1 MKITEVPLYEGEIKA
16 ENKVTGTSEA
26 PAMLETGD
34 QLYLHYSFE
43 ITDEQMDEIS
53 PDTKYAINVPTGL
66 KITGEKDDEPL
77 YAKVE
82 GENGTTEEQYA
93 TLTWGPDG
101 ASIKF
106 EADFL
111 TEYESLSEC
120 TLYFGCAFD
129 EENPPDGTGEPNR
142 YKIEFY
148 NGKTVIVGLADE
160 EPTVTEA
167 KLDKTCGGHGPD
179 RQPPHLDH
187 HLHPRPEHGN
197 DRL

>member
-1 MKITEVPLYEGEIKA
+1 
-16 ENKVTGTSEA
+16 
-26 PAMLETGD
+26 MLETGD

-82 GENGTTEEQYA
+82 VENGTTEEQYA

-129 EENPPDGTGEPNR
+129 EENPPDGTG
-142 YKIEFY
+142 
-148 NGKTVIVGLADE
+148 
-160 EPTVTEA
+160 
-167 KLDKTCGGHGPD
+167 
-179 RQPPHLDH
+179 
-187 HLHPRPEHGN
+187 
-197 DRL
+197 